1 MANARKGGLGKGLT
15 ALIPRASV
23 PQPAPVA
30 SVAPEAVA
38 SVAAPAPVDDGLERI
53 LRLDPRLIERNPKQ
67 PRIVFNEE
75 ALEELAESIR
85 MDGVQEPI
93 IVRRLGDKYELVSGE
108 RRVRASIMADQET
121 VPAICRDISDSEL
134 LRLALIENI
143 QREDLNP
150 IETARSYQQ
159 LMNEFNWTQEMLAQ
173 QVGKKRAT
181 VANTL
186 RLLNLPTEVQ
196 EHLMA
201 ERLTMGHAKVLLSL
215 DSPEEQSAKA
225 RAIIREGLSVRD
237 TERITAKPE
246 AKPKKAP
253 VPPAPKDPNV
263 VALEDELRRTLGTK
277 VALHVGKDKQGKI
290 EIEFYGYDDLDRI
303 LEILRKK

>member
-1 MANARKGGLGKGLT
+1 MNRSP
-15 ALIPRASV
+15 IPQSLQPPV
-23 PQPAPVA
+23 PADTVVPETPQMPA
-30 SVAPEAVA
+30 
-38 SVAAPAPVDDGLERI
+38 DDGLERI
-53 LRLDPRLIERNPKQ
+53 LRLDPRLIERNPRQ
-67 PRIVFNEE
+67 PRLVFNEE

-93 IVRRLGDKYELVSGE
+93 IVRKVGEKYEIVSGE
-108 RRVRASIMADQET
+108 RRVRASIMSDQET

-150 IETARSYQQ
+150 IETARSYQE
-159 LMNEFNWTQEMLAQ
+159 LMNEFNWTQEMLSQ

-186 RLLNLPTEVQ
+186 RLLNLPAEVQ

-215 DSPEEQSAKA
+215 DSPDEQSAKA

-237 TERITAKPE
+237 TERMTAKPD
-246 AKPKKAP
+246 AKAKKLPA
-253 VPPAPKDPNV
+253 PPAPKDPNV
-263 VALEDELRRTLGTK
+263 VALEDELRRALGTK

-303 LEILRKK
+303 LDILRKK